1 MSFCTLKSGV
11 VICSLDSGVLIHTLN
26 SLLVSPGRKRVKHN
40 LDNGC
45 PLEVHT
51 FGKIMVSMQQSE
63 KLITP
68 SCQLHLQFYLLL
80 FYKI

>member
-11 VICSLDSGVLIHTLN
+11 AICGLDSGVLIHTLN
-26 SLLVSPGRKRVKHN
+26 SLLVSPGRKRVKHD

-45 PLEVHT
+45 PLKVHT

-68 SCQLHLQFYLLL
+68 SCHVYVL
-80 FYKI
+80 FSFIL